1 MVMQVAQK
9 LPLVPA
15 QLAALL
21 QPEMILLDLQ
31 AREKLPALRE
41 LVTALQHHPALPRP
55 EAFFRELLARERNT
69 NTALG
74 NGLAMPHARTDL
86 CDDIVIAAGRSS
98 AGIDYAA
105 PDGQPVRLLF
115 MLGSPQGQLTRYHQ
129 LIVGLARMLNRT
141 ANRDRLLAA
150 TDAADFIRV
159 MASLRG

>member
-74 NGLAMPHARTDL
+74 NGLAMPHARTEL

>member
-69 NTALG
+69 NTAPAALAESLAEWAEEKMQAPGG
-74 NGLAMPHARTDL
+74 NKK
-86 CDDIVIAAGRSS
+86 
-98 AGIDYAA
+98 
-105 PDGQPVRLLF
+105 VRL
-115 MLGSPQGQLTRYHQ
+115 GPKRTRAHAHAHTYKH
-129 LIVGLARMLNRT
+129 T
-141 ANRDRLLAA
+141 HRL
-150 TDAADFIRV
+150 
-159 MASLRG
+159 

>member
-1 MVMQVAQK
+1 MQLVQK

-21 QPEMILLDLQ
+21 QPDTILLDLQ
-31 AREKLPALRE
+31 SSEKLPALRE
-41 LVTALQHHPALPRP
+41 LVMALQHHPALPRP

-74 NGLAMPHARTDL
+74 NGLAMPHARTEL
-86 CDDIVIAAGRSS
+86 CGDIVLAAGRSM

-105 PDGQPVRLLF
+105 PDGLPVRLLF
-115 MLGSPQGQLTRYHQ
+115 MIGTPQGQLTRYHQ
-129 LIVGLARMLNRT
+129 LVVGLARMLNRA

-159 MASLRG
+159 MAGLRG